1 MDFLTFVGIWNRNRT
16 PFWEL
21 WTFRR
26 VGEKPAP
33 ERARAAGGGNA
44 VSEGESRRMPDAV
57 LAMPGA
63 FPQGKG
69 SRVRVRISATAPM
82 FP

>member
-1 MDFLTFVGIWNRNRT
+1 MT
-16 PFWEL
+16 
-21 WTFRR
+21 
-26 VGEKPAP
+26 
-33 ERARAAGGGNA
+33 
-44 VSEGESRRMPDAV
+44 DAV